1 MSGVLW
7 QCPEHGTV
15 FDGDGRECCNKA
27 WPVDLSDHDVAVQ
40 QITSCPLPRPQA
52 RVFDWRLIRALVL
65 VALWIAALFWFV
77 AGLYFGWYSA

>member
-27 WPVDLSDHDVAVQ
+27 WPVDLSDPDAAVQ
-40 QITSCPLPRPQA
+40 QITCTLPRPRS
-52 RVFDWRLIRALVL
+52 RVGDRAKAV
-65 VALWIAALFWFV
+65 VVVGLWIAALAWFI
-77 AGLYFGWYSA
+77 AGLYFGWYSG